1 MTDKRKA
8 LVVQVKEVAPT
19 KDDEWF
25 LDDMLD
31 DMNGAC
37 TGEMPRQE
45 ELMGWRNFIEEIAAA
60 IRLHGRATVAY
71 TYPEVANTTQTPAK
85 EPRCRNCRA
94 AEVTH
99 RVTFRV
105 PRKRTIEYTLC
116 RTCSAAFEWGQRKP
130 EAPVS
135 PIED

>member
-45 ELMGWRNFIEEIAAA
+45 ELMGWRDFIEEIAAA
-60 IRLHGRATVAY
+60 IRLHGQATVAY
-71 TYPEVANTTQTPAK
+71 TYPDTTQAPAK
-85 EPRCRNCRA
+85 ELHCRNCGTT

-99 RVTFRV
+99 RVTFRI
-105 PRKRTIEYTLC
+105 PRARTIEYMLC
-116 RTCSAAFEWGQRKP
+116 RTCAAAFEWGQRKP